1 MTRARPGLAVGA
13 LGAIVVVTVALWG
26 LALYPVAGAP
36 AWLERTR
43 LACFGAPPG
52 ALPNA
57 GGWVVL
63 IGEPLGM
70 LGILL
75 SVWRGELAR
84 DLRLL
89 AARRWGRTLLVA
101 ASAGVMWGG
110 VAAARVV
117 VQALAV
123 REAMAAGPGAE
134 APIVRMDRPAPDLV
148 LVDQHGL
155 VFDLDARRGQPVLV
169 TFAYA
174 HCQTICPTLVQQVL
188 AARAEAG
195 REEVPLVIVT
205 LDPWRDVV
213 SRLPS
218 IAAGWGLGEHDRVLS
233 GEVAA
238 VNAVL
243 DAWAI
248 GRSRD
253 ATTGELDHAGA
264 VLLVDE
270 HGRLRYRLD
279 GGWWRLR
286 ELLERPS

>member
-13 LGAIVVVTVALWG
+13 LGAIAIVTVALWM

-57 GGWVVL
+57 GGWLVL
-63 IGEPLGM
+63 IGEPLG
-70 LGILL
+70 LLAILL
-75 SVWRGELAR
+75 AVWRAELAR

-89 AARRWGRTLLVA
+89 AAHWWGRTLLVA
-101 ASAGVMWGG
+101 TGGAMLWGG
-110 VAAARVV
+110 VASARVV
-117 VQALAV
+117 AQSLAV
-123 REAMAAGPGAE
+123 QEAMAAGPGAE
-134 APIVRMDRPAPDLV
+134 VPIVRMDRPAPDLV
-148 LVDQHGL
+148 LVDQHGA
-155 VFDLDARRGQPVLV
+155 VFDLAARRGQPLLV

-174 HCQTICPTLVQQVL
+174 HCQTVCPTLVQQVL
-188 AARAEAG
+188 VARAEAG
-195 REEVPLVIVT
+195 REEMPLVVVT

-218 IAAGWGLGEHDRVLS
+218 IAAGWGLGEQDRVLS
-233 GEVAA
+233 GEVDA

-248 GRSRD
+248 GRWRD
-253 ATTGELDHAGA
+253 TTTGELDHVGA

-270 HGRLRYRLD
+270 KGRLRYRLD

-286 ELLERPS
+286 ELLARPS